1 MDTAPA
7 AKASIHA
14 QTPPKR
20 RALLFLVLPPAL
32 WLLCFLVLPYLGL
45 FFQSFLGTND
55 LGDVV
60 LEPSLDAWK
69 AFFTKT
75 LYRGTLL
82 YTFKIALTITSLA
95 VLFSVPLAYFIAFKV
110 RRGKELLY
118 SLIIVPLWVSYIVR
132 AYAWKIILGRE
143 GILNSFLQWA
153 KITDAPVEAFLYSEW
168 AIIIGLVHIYTPFVL
183 MPVYTAFEQIP
194 RSLVEASK
202 DLGAGR
208 ITTFFRVVLPLSL
221 PGVIAGGTFA
231 FVLTL
236 GDFLAP
242 VLLGGTDNL
251 MISNVVQNLFGTSND
266 RPLGSVVGIVLLVVV
281 VALLETTSRA
291 EKSFASLES
300 GRGRLG
306 GAR

>member
-1 MDTAPA
+1 MSTAPA
-7 AKASIHA
+7 EKATQKAKS
-14 QTPPKR
+14 PPSR
-20 RALLFLVLPPAL
+20 RALYFLAIPPAL
-32 WLLCFLVLPYLGL
+32 WLFLFLVLPYLSL
-45 FFQSFLGTND
+45 FVQSFLGSDD
-55 LGDVV
+55 LGNIVY
-60 LEPSLDAWK
+60 EPTLAPWK
-69 AFFTKT
+69 AFFTKE
-75 LYRGTLL
+75 LYRSTLL
-82 YTFKIALTITSLA
+82 YTFKIAAMVTTLSVA
-95 VLFSVPLAYFIAFKV
+95 MSVPLAYFIAFKV
-110 RRGKELLY
+110 KRFKELLY
-118 SLIIVPLWVSYIVR
+118 TLIIVPLWVSYIVR

-143 GILNSFLQWA
+143 GILNSFLVWA
-153 KITDAPVEAFLYSEW
+153 KVVDAPVEAFLYSEW

-208 ITTFFRVVLPLSL
+208 LTTFLRVVFPLSL
-221 PGVIAGGTFA
+221 PGVIAGATFA

-266 RPLGSVVGIVLLVVV
+266 RPLGSVVGIVMLVVV
-281 VALLETTSRA
+281 IVLLEVTARA

-300 GRGRLG
+300 GRDRFG

>member
-7 AKASIHA
+7 AKASDQAI
-14 QTPPKR
+14 TPPKR

-32 WLLCFLVLPYLGL
+32 WLVCFLVIPYLSL
-45 FFQSFLGTND
+45 FFQSFLSTND
-55 LGDVV
+55 IGDVV
-60 LEPSLDAWK
+60 LEPTLDPWK
-69 AFFTKT
+69 SFFTKD
-75 LYRGTLL
+75 LYRDTLL
-82 YTFKIALTITSLA
+82 YTFKIAAMVTALA
-95 VLFSVPLAYFIAFKV
+95 VLCSVPLAYFIAFKV
-110 RRGKELLY
+110 RRYKELLY

-143 GILNSFLQWA
+143 GILNSALQWA

-168 AIIIGLVHIYTPFVL
+168 AIILGLVHIYTPFVL

-194 RSLVEASK
+194 RPLVEASK

-208 ITTFFRVVLPLSL
+208 LTTFFRIVLPLSL
-221 PGVIAGGTFA
+221 PGLIAGGTFA

-242 VLLGGTDNL
+242 VLLGGTNNL

-281 VALLETTSRA
+281 VLLLESTSRA
-291 EKSFASLES
+291 ERAFASLET
-300 GRGRLG
+300 GRGRFG

>member
-1 MDTAPA
+1 MEVAPA
-7 AKASIHA
+7 IKARSQA
-14 QTPPKR
+14 ASPPGR
-20 RALLFLVLPPAL
+20 RALYFLVLPPAL
-32 WLLCFLVLPYLGL
+32 WLLLFLVLPYLSL
-45 FFQSFLGTND
+45 FVQSFLGSDD
-55 LGDVV
+55 LGNVV
-60 LEPSLDAWK
+60 FEPTLDPWK

-82 YTFKIALTITSLA
+82 YTFKIAATVTSLS
-95 VLFSVPLAYFIAFKV
+95 VLFSVPLAYFIAFKM

-143 GILNSFLQWA
+143 GILNSFLRWA
-153 KITDAPVEAFLYSEW
+153 GLVDAPVDAFLYSEW
-168 AIIIGLVHIYTPFVL
+168 SIVIGLVHIYTPFVL

-194 RSLVEASK
+194 RPLVEASK

-221 PGVIAGGTFA
+221 PGIIAGATFA

-242 VLLGGTDNL
+242 VLLGGTENL

-266 RPLGSVVGIVLLVVV
+266 RPLGSVVGIVILIVVV
-281 VALLETTSRA
+281 LLLETTSRA
-291 EKSFASLES
+291 EKSFSSLES
-300 GRGRLG
+300 GRGRFG

>member
-1 MDTAPA
+1 MNTAPA
-7 AKASIHA
+7 AKAMEGSA
-14 QTPPKR
+14 SQPKR
-20 RALLFLVLPPAL
+20 RALFLLVLPPAL
-32 WLLCFLVLPYLGL
+32 WLLCFLVVPYLSL
-45 FFQSFLGTND
+45 FVQSFLGTND

-60 LEPSLDAWK
+60 FEPTLDPWK
-69 AFFTKT
+69 SFFKKELYPNT
-75 LYRGTLL
+75 LF
-82 YTFKIALTITSLA
+82 YTFGIALKVTSLSI
-95 VLFSVPLAYFIAFKV
+95 LFSVPLAYFIAFKV
-110 RRGKELLY
+110 RRAKELLY

-208 ITTFFRVVLPLSL
+208 IKTFFRIVLPLSL
-221 PGVIAGGTFA
+221 PGLIAGGTFA
-231 FVLTL
+231 FVLAL

-251 MISNVVQNLFGTSND
+251 MISNIVQNLFGTSND

-281 VALLETTSRA
+281 VALLETTARA
-291 EKSFASLES
+291 ERSFASLDSGS
-300 GRGRLG
+300 GRFG